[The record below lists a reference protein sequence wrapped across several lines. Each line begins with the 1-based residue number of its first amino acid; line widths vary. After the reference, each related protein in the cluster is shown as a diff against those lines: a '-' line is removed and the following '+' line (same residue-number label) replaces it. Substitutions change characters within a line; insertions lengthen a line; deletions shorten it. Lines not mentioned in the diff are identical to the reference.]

1 MEGKE
6 RLKKEADHFRL
17 VGGSFNKQ
25 RNFLMRLVL
34 GSQMMRR
41 SLNTPTIIL

>member
-6 RLKKEADHFRL
+6 RLKKEVDHFRL
-17 VGGSFNKQ
+17 VGVSFNKQ

-34 GSQMMRR
+34 GSQRMRR
-41 SLNTPTIIL
+41 SLNTPIRIL